1 MRRGMF
7 GSQSRGTHQVAAGM
21 RASGEGM
28 VTGASWGVVTGV
40 GWVVMGMGMGWVV
53 MVTGAG

>member
-1 MRRGMF
+1 MF
-7 GSQSRGTHQVAAGM
+7 GSQNREIHQAAAGL
-21 RASGEGM
+21 RASGEGR
-28 VTGASWGVVTGV
+28 VTGASWEVVTGV